1 MFFPLSFALTLPER
15 QEDDRFD
22 SEELEYG
29 IEGSEELLGC
39 EVEEEEGVQGQG
51 DADVIDQSDVNVALA
66 GTEKNWERE
75 KNRNEKNFHQNIFL
89 LCFH

>member
-1 MFFPLSFALTLPER
+1 MHTNTAYSKYITDGFLVNSVECFFPLSFALTLPER

-66 GTEKNWERE
+66 GTEKN
-75 KNRNEKNFHQNIFL
+75 
-89 LCFH
+89 